1 MQIKTD
7 KFSEWYQAHMEKF
20 IPSYAFFFD
29 FVLCCELSGLLGDTA
44 FGIEECIIMI

>member
-20 IPSYAFFFD
+20 IPSYAFFSLISCFA
-29 FVLCCELSGLLGDTA
+29 VNCLVYWATQLLSL
-44 FGIEECIIMI
+44 IHI